1 MFRTLAL
8 AGARRR
14 ALAFASLAL
23 TLTTATAC
31 GTDAATA
38 PQDNLTGAF
47 SLESVDGDAP
57 PATVFNGKA
66 KIDGQVVELRVEILS
81 SEIDLD
87 TDDAYFL
94 AFMLRVTVNGKTAT
108 QSVSN
113 EGTYKRS
120 GTTIQFTSDD
130 DDVSEFRGTWANR
143 RLTLRLDIVG
153 TGDEYDFAY
162 SKGT

>member
-1 MFRTLAL
+1 MFRTLTR
-8 AGARRR
+8 AGVRRH
-14 ALAFASLAL
+14 ALAFATLAL
-23 TLTTATAC
+23 TLATATAC
-31 GTDAATA
+31 GKDAATA
-38 PQDNLTGAF
+38 PQNNLTGAF

-57 PATVFNGKA
+57 PVTVFNGKA
-66 KIDGQVVELRVEILS
+66 RIDGQVVDLQVAVLD

-87 TDDAYFL
+87 GDDAYFL
-94 AFMLRVTVNGKTAT
+94 AMMLRVTVNGKTAT

-113 EGTYKRS
+113 EGTYTRS
-120 GTTIQFTSDD
+120 GTTIEFTTDD
-130 DDVSEFRGTWANR
+130 PDVEGFRGTWQGG